1 MSYRIDYALSSKPPA
16 RSHSFRPWG
25 LTLCAF
31 LLFCLLVHAFW
42 QPGADLLATLLLG
55 EGYAEILSALEQ
67 TAEASRQG
75 IPLREAAV
83 GAFRE
88 MLHGG

>member
-1 MSYRIDYALSSKPPA
+1 MSHPHPNLTEKQKKYLGAAALA
-16 RSHSFRPWG
+16 V
-25 LTLCAF
+25 F

-42 QPGADLLATLLLG
+42 RPGADLLATLLLG